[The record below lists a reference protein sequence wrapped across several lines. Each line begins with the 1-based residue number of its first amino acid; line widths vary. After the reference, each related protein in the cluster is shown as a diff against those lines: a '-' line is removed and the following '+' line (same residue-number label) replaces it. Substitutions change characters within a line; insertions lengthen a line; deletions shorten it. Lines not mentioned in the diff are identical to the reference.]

1 MPDIYN
7 DDFNIHYE
15 TMGPKDGLPLVL
27 VSGSGEQIGS
37 VEFPIEQCE
46 IFVRHGFRVIRMDN
60 RDAGLSIPRYKI
72 PDLDFDTALT
82 QGPAAICVPY
92 TRMDMA
98 EDIVAVLDN
107 LEIEAA
113 SLVGASMGG
122 FLVRWCA
129 VRHPNRVLSLSVVMS
144 GSGATADEA
153 GPQWE
158 STVLERLSV
167 LAQRYERNEAID
179 RNVDLWRW
187 IWGNGYPFEEK
198 FVRERVSYAH
208 DRAYRPEGFARQAL
222 SSMHSPGLWTAQS
235 EIECPTLVVHGE
247 SDPCF
252 SIEHGRAIQS
262 RINGAEL
269 WNDIRMGHIMHRE
282 QWDEL
287 ATRIHRLVTGT
298 SRL

>member
-1 MPDIYN
+1 MRYSKSA
-7 DDFNIHYE
+7 Y
-15 TMGPKDGLPLVL
+15 
-27 VSGSGEQIGS
+27 S
-37 VEFPIEQCE
+37 VTTGIICLAILLLASHE
-46 IFVRHGFRVIRMDN
+46 VH
-60 RDAGLSIPRYKI
+60 
-72 PDLDFDTALT
+72 T
-82 QGPAAICVPY
+82 QS
-92 TRMDMA
+92 
-98 EDIVAVLDN
+98 
-107 LEIEAA
+107 A
-113 SLVGASMGG
+113 SQSTN
-122 FLVRWCA
+122 
-129 VRHPNRVLSLSVVMS
+129 PLSLPFSARQLF
-144 GSGATADEA
+144 GDREQLDQDLW
-153 GPQWE
+153 GPE
-158 STVLERLSV
+158 V

-269 WNDIRMGHIMHRE
+269 WNDARMGHIMHRE